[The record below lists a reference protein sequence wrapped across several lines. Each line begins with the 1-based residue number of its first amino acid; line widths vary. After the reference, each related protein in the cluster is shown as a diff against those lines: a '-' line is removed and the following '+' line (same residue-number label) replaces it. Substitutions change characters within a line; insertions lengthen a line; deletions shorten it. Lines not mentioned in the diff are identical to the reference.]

1 MNRSTAPLP
10 RASIALRRNTA
21 RMAAPMLACA
31 CLMAAPLAYASDVS
45 GWNWRGTLYGW
56 GASASTS
63 TQFDL
68 PGGGAI
74 SADSDNGGAL
84 SKLKFAF
91 MATLEARRGPWS
103 VTGDAV
109 YVNFGD
115 LKSRVTSIDTPG
127 GDTLHPIDAGTRTE
141 LRGFVGTLVGG
152 YSLLDTPGAHADV
165 IAGGRYAHVNAKL
178 DWELSG
184 PTGGLDLSGGVEKS
198 RDFYDAIIGVR
209 GAADI
214 GGNWD
219 VRYYLDG
226 GAGNGQSTWQAM
238 AGIGYRFGW
247 GDVLLAYR
255 HLEYNFNDDKPLA
268 NLKLSGPLL
277 GVSFK
282 F

>member
-31 CLMAAPLAYASDVS
+31 CLMAAPLAYASDAS

-127 GDTLHPIDAGTRTE
+127 GDTLHPVDAGTRTE
-141 LRGFVGTLVGG
+141 LTGFVGTLVGG
-152 YSLLDTPGAHADV
+152 YSLMDTPGAHADV

-226 GAGNGQSTWQAM
+226 GAGNGHSTWQAM
-238 AGIGYRFGW
+238 AGIGFRFGW

-255 HLEYNFNDDKPLA
+255 HL
-268 NLKLSGPLL
+268 
-277 GVSFK
+277 
-282 F
+282 